1 MKATAASPVN
11 TAEPQIFSVLGVEWT
26 GWYFPVKQPMSTASS
41 GLVILPAL
49 CFGLRVRF
57 RTAAASHSLRRTP
70 SRRAVQTAA
79 DGALWKI
86 DTCCGVHVLLLKD
99 GAPRT
104 TAFSGVRLVT
114 PTCYQWS
121 RSDCFVIY
129 VQPRL
134 LSHAYWR
141 QVQSAL
147 SEIHYPIPPVTLW
160 AVQAS
165 SYQQKHKNNTTS
177 LSMSCCKLPRDNAR
191 TLKASCCA
199 FYGLVS
205 GTVLQDLWST
215 WNIFDRVSMSNI
227 YQSALSSHC
236 RYSGKCINIVVS
248 SVHHLTA
255 SLHNR
260 MFHASLCRMLFS
272 IHSLL

>member
-1 MKATAASPVN
+1 MALPEQQPSRA
-11 TAEPQIFSVLGVEWT
+11 SVLWR
-26 GWYFPVKQPMSTASS
+26 PR
-41 GLVILPAL
+41 VI
-49 CFGLRVRF
+49 
-57 RTAAASHSLRRTP
+57 
-70 SRRAVQTAA
+70 
-79 DGALWKI
+79 
-86 DTCCGVHVLLLKD
+86 
-99 GAPRT
+99 
-104 TAFSGVRLVT
+104 SGVGLTALLFMCSLAYFLMLTDDR
-114 PTCYQWS
+114 CSRDYQKS
-121 RSDCFVIY
+121 TTRS
-129 VQPRL
+129 
-134 LSHAYWR
+134 
-141 QVQSAL
+141 
-147 SEIHYPIPPVTLW
+147 PPVTLW

-227 YQSALSSHC
+227 YQSALSSRS

-255 SLHNR
+255 SPHNR
-260 MFHASLCRMLFS
+260 MFHASLCRMLFP